1 MTVST
6 VPSRIAP
13 QSLAVS
19 AAPRIGLALGG
30 GGARGIAHIL
40 ILEAI
45 DELGLKVHR
54 LAGTSIGAI
63 YGAAYGSGL
72 PAKLLR
78 AHTEEVLGGR
88 LDLMRQLFAA
98 RAQPSR
104 HWLNLLPIR
113 SALLDPLAL
122 LDILL
127 PSKVAHDFA
136 DLKIPL
142 DVVATDFYGQEQT
155 VFNSGALRP
164 AVAGSMAL
172 PALFAPVAIDGIALV
187 DGGLVNPLPFDLLA
201 ANCDLTIAIDV
212 SGSRALKANGQPTAL
227 DVLLA
232 SSQIFQRTIVREK
245 LRVTRPDI
253 YIDCPVD
260 KFTLL
265 DFHKFKDILEISAP
279 IKDQLKRQL
288 DLVLSSQTVDLL
300 PVPTPETAADVVAS
314 PNKPSRRDRATR
326 SASDSL
332 AKAKALLPRSG
343 KGKPKTR

>member
-1 MTVST
+1 MTVLT
-6 VPSRIAP
+6 IPSRAERP
-13 QSLAVS
+13 RKALS
-19 AAPRIGLALGG
+19 ATPRIGLALGG
-30 GGARGIAHIL
+30 GGARGIAHL
-40 ILEAI
+40 HILEAI

-127 PSKVAHDFA
+127 PSKVARDFA

-142 DVVATDFYGQEQT
+142 DVVATDFYGQEQA

-172 PALFAPVAIDGIALV
+172 PALFAPVTVDGIALV
-187 DGGLVNPLPFDLLA
+187 DGGLVNPLPFDLIA
-201 ANCDLTIAIDV
+201 GDCDLTIAIDV

-245 LRVTRPDI
+245 LRATRPDI

-265 DFHKFKDILEISAP
+265 DFHKFKEILEISAP

-288 DLVLSSQTVDLL
+288 DLVLSSQTVELL
-300 PVPTPETAADVVAS
+300 PAPDLADVAPDVA
-314 PNKPSRRDRATR
+314 PSNDTRRNRAAK
-326 SASDSL
+326 SAAKSL
-332 AKAKALLPRSG
+332 AKAKALLPRPG
-343 KGKPKTR
+343 KGKAKSR